1 MLFTIL
7 RNAGPGSWPLD
18 SRSPGRTHDDRS
30 ANGTDQVTRMRRSFL
45 VACLACLLIV
55 FLVGILLGEPT
66 LISDGDDD
74 DPMIEGLLW

>member
-1 MLFTIL
+1 
-7 RNAGPGSWPLD
+7 
-18 SRSPGRTHDDRS
+18 
-30 ANGTDQVTRMRRSFL
+30 MRRSFL